1 MMRMKK
7 KGINPNLSRVWLLVP
22 KIFLQHFDEAVQG
35 TFPSRSEA
43 IRRGMNLVLE
53 EVKRFQSNGPAFAGS
68 PSSSPSSQRQG
79 NAAALPGGEQ
89 FSASEKKEEL
99 YRDR

>member
-1 MMRMKK
+1 MKRK
-7 KGINPNLSRVWLLVP
+7 EVNPNLSRIWLLVP

-53 EVKRFQSNGPAFAGS
+53 EAKRFKSNEHANAGS
-68 PSSSPSSQRQG
+68 SPRTVP
-79 NAAALPGGEQ
+79 AEA
-89 FSASEKKEEL
+89 
-99 YRDR
+99 

>member
-1 MMRMKK
+1 MKK
-7 KGINPNLSRVWLLVP
+7 PNINPNLSRVWLLVP

-53 EVKRFQSNGPAFAGS
+53 EVKQFKGNGAAFAGP
-68 PSSSPSSQRQG
+68 PSSSPSSQLQG
-79 NAAALPGGEQ
+79 NATAIPGGMDD
-89 FSASEKKEEL
+89 AHA
-99 YRDR
+99 

>member
-1 MMRMKK
+1 MKK
-7 KGINPNLSRVWLLVP
+7 KGINPNLSRIWLLVP

-53 EVKRFQSNGPAFAGS
+53 EVRQFKADEHAFAES
-68 PSSSPSSQRQG
+68 PSISPSNKRQG
-79 NAAALPGGEQ
+79 NAVTIPGDE
-89 FSASEKKEEL
+89 
-99 YRDR
+99 

>member
-1 MMRMKK
+1 MIKMMK

-53 EVKRFQSNGPAFAGS
+53 EVKRFQSNGPALAG
-68 PSSSPSSQRQG
+68 SPSSQRQG

-89 FSASEKKEEL
+89 FSASEKREEL

>member
-1 MMRMKK
+1 MKK
-7 KGINPNLSRVWLLVP
+7 ASNPNLSRIWLLVP

-53 EVKRFQSNGPAFAGS
+53 EVRQFKADERAFASS
-68 PSSSPSSQRQG
+68 PSISSSSQRQG
-79 NAAALPGGEQ
+79 NAVTIPGDE
-89 FSASEKKEEL
+89 
-99 YRDR
+99 